1 MTQRSTPRPPT
12 PDRDLPV
19 DRSKSALEHAVD
31 SRHELE
37 AAAQTIRQVD
47 LCLGQKRLLHRQP
60 WRQPLDPNGRPVS
73 TLERIRRF
81 AARARLH

>member
-1 MTQRSTPRPPT
+1 MTQRTTSRPPT
-12 PDRDLPV
+12 AGRDEPAG
-19 DRSKSALEHAVD
+19 RSRSALEHAVD

-37 AAAQTIRQVD
+37 TAAEAIRQVD

-60 WRQPLDPNGRPVS
+60 WRQPLHPNGRPVS

>member
-1 MTQRSTPRPPT
+1 MTQRSTSRPPT
-12 PDRDLPV
+12 ADRDVPS
-19 DRSKSALEHAVD
+19 DRAKAALERSVD

-37 AAAQTIRQVD
+37 AAAETIRQVD

-60 WRQPLDPNGRPVS
+60 WRQPLHPNGGPVS